1 MLATADLARKAHVRA
16 CLVLLRKNYRFA
28 ASHLPTANFEFK
40 KTLDTSY
47 VLAVSSKRGRGI
59 DMLKCILKVSLL
71 VVSLP
76 LLVSEL
82 SCSAGFPEQ
91 GGRERIARPGGRL
104 AFTSWNFHSYW
115 IRQRDFL
122 CYIEQISRGDV
133 IGCKD
138 ATFRGV
144 PGLAG
149 KGWSFESERFPGH
162 FWRHENSR
170 LKLRKFQDNKLFRAD
185 ATFYYKRGLADRIN
199 GRSFESFN
207 FPRHYIR
214 HRNFELMISPFENS
228 DSFKG
233 DATFMRVVPPDPFH

>member
-1 MLATADLARKAHVRA
+1 MRAAWSYYEELPLCRLTPPYGKLRVQKA
-16 CLVLLRKNYRFA
+16 
-28 ASHLPTANFEFK
+28 
-40 KTLDTSY
+40 LDTSY
-47 VLAVSSKRGRGI
+47 VLALSPKWRRGI
-59 DMLKCILKVSLL
+59 YMLKCILKASLL
-71 VVSLP
+71 VVSLS

-82 SCSAGFPEQ
+82 SCSTGFLEQ
-91 GGRERIARPGGRL
+91 GGRERISRPAGRM

-133 IGCKD
+133 IGCMY

-149 KGWSFESERFPGH
+149 NGWSFESVRFPGH

-185 ATFYYKRGLADRIN
+185 ATFYYSRGLADRNN

-214 HRNFELMISPFENS
+214 HRNFELMISRFENS
-228 DSFKG
+228 DSFKR
-233 DATFMRVVPPDPFH
+233 DATFRRMVPPDLR